1 MYLIPVVGFVIGVL
15 IGLCAYV
22 VDEFMKRTTRALDS
36 IQKGILVKQLEA
48 NPIHQD
54 SPDYQHETQEES
66 KIPHEMLLVAVKDQV
81 ARHPLFY
88 IRNGAW
94 YKENN
99 RTVIIETLKACRKM
113 MRKGQHVYGTL
124 GEFYE
129 SLGYTTFNYFVV
141 IDMSVYAPTRLH
153 ANPVFCVGDEE
164 FSEDDDDLTFAS
176 ALTSHF
182 NNL

>member
-1 MYLIPVVGFVIGVL
+1 MYLIPVVGFVIGVV

-22 VDEFMKRTTRALDS
+22 VDEFMKRTTRALAM
-36 IQKGILVKQLEA
+36 IQKGIALKD
-48 NPIHQD
+48 IQD
-54 SPDYQHETQEES
+54 RGDPPEYSENEEISEMS
-66 KIPHEMLLVAVKDQV
+66 KIPHEMLLVTVKDSDNN
-81 ARHPLFY
+81 HPLFY

-94 YKENN
+94 YKESN

-124 GEFYE
+124 GQFYE

-141 IDMSVYAPTRLH
+141 LDMSVYEPMCLKSS
-153 ANPVFCVGDEE
+153 PVFCVGDKE
-164 FSEDDDDLTFAS
+164 FSEDDDDLTFGS